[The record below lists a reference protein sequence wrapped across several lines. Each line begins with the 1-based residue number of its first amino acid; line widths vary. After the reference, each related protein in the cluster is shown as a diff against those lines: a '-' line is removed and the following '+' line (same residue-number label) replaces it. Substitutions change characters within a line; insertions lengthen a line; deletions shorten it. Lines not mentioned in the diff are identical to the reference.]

1 MQDYYR
7 NAVLQLIKS
16 GYDVFLPLQKLI
28 GDEIVISD
36 GNLLHRCLIRK
47 VSTTQQGPMIG
58 TTIQQNTM
66 RMITDG
72 LSIDNIIASWPLNS
86 EAWLVPVEAVSGMQ
100 SIRLSNR
107 DDWLIVPIKRLDA
120 PTRIDIHPDVAK
132 QIKEQRRTEE
142 DTIEEADRERK
153 YYDDIL
159 SDEGDKDVSNRTNKT
174 G

>member
-16 GYDVFLPLQKLI
+16 GYDIFLPLQKLI
-28 GDEIVISD
+28 GDELVISD
-36 GNLLHRCLIRK
+36 GNLLRRCLIRK
-47 VSTTQQGPMIG
+47 VSTTQQGPLIG
-58 TTIQQNTM
+58 TTIQQDTM

-72 LSIDNIIASWPLNS
+72 LSIDSIIASWPLNS

-120 PTRIDIHPDVAK
+120 PTRVDIHPDVAK
-132 QIKEQRRTEE
+132 QIKEQRRTE
-142 DTIEEADRERK
+142 DDVVVEADRERK

-159 SDEGDKDVSNRTNKT
+159 SNEGDRDVSKNGND
-174 G
+174 